1 MEEEEL
7 IIVISVKNKYNINGD
22 DMKKTKIICSIGPA
36 SNSVEI
42 MSQMAIN
49 GMNVARCNFSHG
61 SYEEK
66 DQIIKNLEEVRKQT
80 GKQVGLLFDTRGPEF
95 RTGSFEGDKVNLV
108 EGKDIKIVKD
118 KVKGN
123 SERFSTNH
131 PDALDKI
138 NVDDTILLENGKV
151 KLVVTD
157 KDNEGLLCKILIG
170 GEIGNHKSIS
180 VPSVYLELPY
190 VSVQDKRDIEYA
202 CNNDCEFLAISF
214 VNTVDNV
221 LEIKQLLKNYDR
233 TDLKII
239 SKIESKLGIDNI
251 DAILDES
258 DGIMIA
264 RGDLGSEVASEKL
277 PIIQKQ
283 LIKKAREKGKIAIV
297 ATEMLE
303 SMMEDNRPKRAET
316 SDIANAVL
324 DGTDAVMLSG
334 ETTLGM
340 HPVETVAAMGKIC
353 EVTEEY
359 STFDYIDENST
370 LNDPV
375 DAICQAVVNSAN
387 RLNAKLIVASTI
399 SGETAQVISN
409 LKPDA
414 FILAMCPN
422 DKICRRL
429 SLNWGVYTKVIPFYN
444 STDEMLE
451 ENIKRSKSFMSL
463 QKGDIII
470 LTGSFPTTGESNPTN
485 LMKIEEI

>member
-1 MEEEEL
+1 
-7 IIVISVKNKYNINGD
+7 
-22 DMKKTKIICSIGPA
+22 MKKTKIICTIGPV
-36 SNSVEI
+36 SNNPDV
-42 MSQMAIN
+42 MSEMAVN
-49 GMNVARCNFSHG
+49 GMNVARLNFSHG
-61 SYEEK
+61 NYEEK
-66 DQIIKNLEEVRKQT
+66 DQIIRNLEEVRKRT

-95 RTGSFEGDKVNLV
+95 RTGSFENDKVEFE
-108 EGKDIKIVKD
+108 EGKTVRIQKE

-131 PDALDKI
+131 PDALDRI
-138 NVDDTILLENGKV
+138 NVKDMILIENGNLKFQV
-151 KLVVTD
+151 ID
-157 KDNEGLLCKILIG
+157 KDSEGLTCKILIG
-170 GEIGNHKSIS
+170 GEIENHKSIS
-180 VPSVYLELPY
+180 VPNVYLDLPY
-190 VSVQDKRDIEYA
+190 ISSQDKRDIEYA

-239 SKIESKLGIDNI
+239 SKIESQLGVENVDE
-251 DAILDES
+251 ILDES
-258 DGIMIA
+258 AGIMIA
-264 RGDLGSEVASEKL
+264 RGDLGNEIASEKL

-283 LIKKAREKGKIAIV
+283 LIKRARDKGKIAIV

-303 SMMEDNRPKRAET
+303 SMMEENRPKRAET

-359 STFDYIDENST
+359 STFDYIDEELPLNNS
-370 LNDPV
+370 V
-375 DAICQAVVNSAN
+375 DAICQAVVNSSN
-387 RLNAKLIVASTI
+387 RLGARLICASTI

-451 ENIKRSKSFMSL
+451 ENIKRSQKFMNL
-463 QKGDIII
+463 EKGDIII

>member
-1 MEEEEL
+1 MSK
-7 IIVISVKNKYNINGD
+7 ISYNIYGD
-22 DMKKTKIICSIGPA
+22 DMKKTKIICTIGPV
-36 SNSVEI
+36 SNSVDV
-42 MSQMAIN
+42 MSEMAIN
-49 GMNVARCNFSHG
+49 GMNVARLNFSHG
-61 SYEEK
+61 NYEEK
-66 DQIIKNLEEVRKQT
+66 DQIIKNIEEVRQRT
-80 GKQVGLLFDTRGPEF
+80 GKQVGVLFDTRGPEF
-95 RTGSFEGDKVNLV
+95 RTGSFENDKVEFV
-108 EGKDIKIVKD
+108 EGNTVKILKE

-131 PDALDKI
+131 PDALDKV
-138 NVDDTILLENGKV
+138 NVDDTVLIENGNLKFQV
-151 KLVVTD
+151 ID
-157 KDNEGLLCKILIG
+157 KDSEGLTCKIIIG
-170 GEIGNHKSIS
+170 GEIENHKSIS
-180 VPSVYLELPY
+180 VPNVYLELPY
-190 VSVQDKRDIEYA
+190 ISQQDKRDIEYA
-202 CNNDCEFLAISF
+202 CNNDGEFLAISF
-214 VNTVDNV
+214 VNTADNV
-221 LEIKQLLKNYDR
+221 REIKELLKNYDR

-239 SKIESKLGIDNI
+239 SKIESKLGVENI
-251 DAILDES
+251 DSILDES

-264 RGDLGSEVASEKL
+264 RGDLGSEIASERL

-283 LIKKAREKGKIAIV
+283 LVKKARDKGKIAIV

-303 SMMEDNRPKRAET
+303 SMMEDSRPKRAET

-353 EVTEEY
+353 EVTEDY
-359 STFDYIDENST
+359 STFDYIDEEAPLTDS
-370 LNDPV
+370 V

-399 SGETAQVISN
+399 SGETAQIISN
-409 LKPDA
+409 LKPDS

-451 ENIKRSKSFMSL
+451 ENIKRSKGFMNL
-463 QKGDIII
+463 QHGDIII

-485 LMKIEEI
+485 LMKIEVI

>member
-1 MEEEEL
+1 MSK
-7 IIVISVKNKYNINGD
+7 VGYNKYGD
-22 DMKKTKIICSIGPA
+22 NMKKTKIICSIGPA
-36 SNSVEI
+36 SCSVEV
-42 MSQMAIN
+42 MSEMALN
-49 GMNVARCNFSHG
+49 GMNVARLNFSHG
-61 SYEEK
+61 SYEGK
-66 DQIIKNLEEVRKQT
+66 DQVIKNLEEVREKT
-80 GKQVGLLFDTRGPEF
+80 GKQVGLLFDTKGPEF
-95 RTGSFEGDKVNLV
+95 RTGSFENDKIDFV
-108 EGKDIKIVKD
+108 EGKTIKIVKE

-138 NVDDTILLENGKV
+138 NVDDVIFIENGNLKLKV
-151 KLVVTD
+151 IE
-157 KDNEGLLCKILIG
+157 KDDEGLLCSILIG

-180 VPSVYLELPY
+180 VPNVYLDLPY
-190 VSVQDKRDIEYA
+190 VSQEDRRDIEYA

-214 VNTVDNV
+214 VNSRENV
-221 LEIKQLLKNYDR
+221 LEIRKILNDFGR
-233 TDLKII
+233 NDIKII
-239 SKIESKLGIDNI
+239 SKIESKYGVDNI
-251 DAILDES
+251 DEILDVS

-264 RGDLGSEVASEKL
+264 RGDLGSEIASEML

-283 LIKKAREKGKIAIV
+283 LIKKARDKGRIAIV

-303 SMMEDNRPKRAET
+303 SMMEENRPKRAET

-353 EVTEEY
+353 EVTEEF
-359 STFDYIDENST
+359 STFDYIDENSELT
-370 LNDPV
+370 NIV
-375 DAICQAVVNSAN
+375 DAICEAVVDTAN
-387 RLNAKLIVASTI
+387 RLGAKLICASTL

-429 SLNWGVYTKVIPFYN
+429 SLNWGVYTKVIPFCN
-444 STDEMLE
+444 STDEILS
-451 ENIKRSKSFMSL
+451 ENMRRSKLFMNL
-463 QKGDIII
+463 KEGDILV
-470 LTGSFPTTGESNPTN
+470 LTGSFPTTGENIPTN
-485 LMKIEEI
+485 LMKIEEIKKNS

>member
-1 MEEEEL
+1 
-7 IIVISVKNKYNINGD
+7 
-22 DMKKTKIICSIGPA
+22 MKKTKIICTIGPV
-36 SNSVEI
+36 SNNPDI
-42 MSQMAIN
+42 MCEMAIN
-49 GMNVARCNFSHG
+49 GMNVARANFSHG
-61 SYEEK
+61 NYEEK
-66 DQIIKNLEEVRKQT
+66 DKIIKNLEEVRERT

-95 RTGSFEGDKVNLV
+95 RTGSFENDKVTFKENSKV
-108 EGKDIKIVKD
+108 KILKE

-138 NVDDTILLENGKV
+138 NVDDTVLIENGNIKFKV
-151 KLVVTD
+151 ID
-157 KDNEGLLCKILIG
+157 KDNEGLLCEVIIG
-170 GEIGNHKSIS
+170 GEIENHKSIS
-180 VPSVYLELPY
+180 VPNVYLDLPY
-190 VSVQDKRDIEYA
+190 VSTQDKRDIEYA

-214 VNTVDNV
+214 VNTKENV
-221 LEIKQLLKNYDR
+221 LEIKELLRNYDR

-239 SKIESKLGIDNI
+239 SKIESKLGIENVDE
-251 DAILDES
+251 ILDES

-264 RGDLGSEVASEKL
+264 RGDLGSEIASEKL

-283 LIKKAREKGKIAIV
+283 LVKKARDKGKIAIV

-303 SMMEDNRPKRAET
+303 SMMEENRPKRAET

-359 STFDYIDENST
+359 STFDYIDEDLALDNT
-370 LNDPV
+370 V

-387 RLNAKLIVASTI
+387 RLNARVICASTI

-409 LKPDA
+409 LKPDSY
-414 FILAMCPN
+414 ILAMCPN

-429 SLNWGVYTKVIPFYN
+429 SLNWGVYTMVIPFYT
-444 STDEMLE
+444 STDEMLS
-451 ENIKRSKSFMSL
+451 ENIKRTKKFMNL
-463 QKGDIII
+463 EKGDIII
-470 LTGSFPTTGESNPTN
+470 LTGSFPTTGDSNPTN